1 MRLSKKLFGM
11 LHLLIG
17 FVDIVYGKFFKN
29 INLSNIFPHKIN
41 GF

>member
-17 FVDIVYGKFFKN
+17 FADLYGKFKN

-41 GF
+41 VF